1 MAITIG
7 QAAPE
12 FTLSDSDNNPV
23 SLSSLK
29 GKNVLLLFFPKA
41 FTSVCTKELCGVRDN
56 ISRYQSVNAT
66 VLGISVDT
74 VNDLA
79 RYKEENA
86 YNFQLLSD
94 NSKEVSVAYDS
105 IYYDMTL
112 NTPTVSKRSAFIID
126 KEGVVR
132 YADVLEDGHQI
143 PDFDKI
149 NAALDSLS

>member
-149 NAALDSLS
+149 NAALDNLS

>member
-23 SLSSLK
+23 TLSSLK